1 MSTST
6 KTPVLGMVTPEEWVS
21 RTKVMIGRR
30 SQSMLKVDAAY
41 EQYYKLRS
49 EENAKNLHTVLEAYL
64 KEKGGNWAKVDRNKN
79 SNGLMQSIFD
89 LTGPKKTQ
97 DVLEKRIPES
107 RHGVIY
113 LWGNTV
119 VYTQWA
125 KFFLEGAFNLVSAY
139 SGDNTPILN
148 IPQNDIVGN
157 VADLATTPL
166 GWLKQDS
173 TGKKVSLQPAVA
185 RQSSVATLE
194 DLPSESILVK
204 IKQTLGKM
212 FEKIYDLIKNGVRT
226 IYEKIKMNYDRVQDI
241 AWNVL
246 QKLILYVLQQVCASI
261 VPFVGAAFDL
271 FSALKDSI
279 EGISARV
286 TAAYH
291 RSKFIVMPGHPQMIA
306 DGIEKQMNWAIGK
319 GLFGVLKSG
328 AKIGAAVMSVGA
340 STIGDI
346 LASAFEFVIKFVL
359 RYFEGSQMRMFVDI
373 ARKHLEIKRKGPDGV
388 ERPAIAYDTTR
399 FNHLF
404 SFGCDASPCVPMLTL
419 NSGITGDQMMFMKMF
434 DDTDAH
440 NVVDQETF
448 NHATEYFNLL
458 KGTGRDYLRDS
469 GFQFTS
475 QKNDVRGYLWHAVTH
490 HQYA

>member
-1 MSTST
+1 
-6 KTPVLGMVTPEEWVS
+6 MVPPEEWVS

-49 EENAKNLHTVLEAYL
+49 EENAKNLHTALEAYL
-64 KEKGGNWAKVDRNKN
+64 KEKGGNWARVDRNKN
-79 SNGLMQSIFD
+79 SNGLMQTVFD
-89 LTGPKKTQ
+89 LTGPRKTQ
-97 DVLEKRIPES
+97 NVLEKRIPES

-119 VYTQWA
+119 VYTQWG
-125 KFFLEGAFNLVSAY
+125 KFFLEGACNLVSAY
-139 SGDNTPILN
+139 AGDDSPILN
-148 IPQNDIVGN
+148 IPQNDVVGMA
-157 VADLATTPL
+157 ADVATTPL

-173 TGKKVSLQPAVA
+173 AGKKPVKLQRAVVRQNSIASLD
-185 RQSSVATLE
+185 
-194 DLPSESILVK
+194 DLPSESLLTKV
-204 IKQTLGKM
+204 KQTLGQL
-212 FEKIYDLIKNGVRT
+212 FEKIYALIKKGVRT

-241 AWNVL
+241 AWGVL
-246 QKLILYVLQQVCASI
+246 QKLILYVLQQVCASV

-271 FSALKDSI
+271 LSALKDSV
-279 EGISARV
+279 EGITARV

-306 DGIEKQMNWAIGK
+306 DGIEKQMNWTIAK

-346 LASAFEFVIKFVL
+346 LASAFEFVIKFIL
-359 RYFEGSQMRMFVDI
+359 RWFEGSQMRMFVEI
-373 ARKHLEIKRKGPDGV
+373 ASKHLEIRKKGPDGV
-388 ERPAIAYDTTR
+388 ERPAISYDTAR

-404 SFGCDASPCVPMLTL
+404 SWGCDASPCVPMMTL

-440 NVVDQETF
+440 NVVDQKTF
-448 NHATEYFNLL
+448 DHATQYFNLL

>member
-1 MSTST
+1 
-6 KTPVLGMVTPEEWVS
+6 MVTPEEWVS
-21 RTKVMIGRR
+21 RTRVMVGRR

-49 EENAKNLHTVLEAYL
+49 EDNANKLHAALESYL
-64 KEKGGNWAKVDRNKN
+64 KEKGGNWAKVDRNSN
-79 SNGLMQSIFD
+79 SKGLMQAVYD

-97 DVLEKRIPES
+97 SVLEKRIPET

-125 KFFLEGAFNLVSAY
+125 KIFLEGALNLVSAY
-139 SGDNTPILN
+139 SGDDTPLLN
-148 IPQNDIVGN
+148 IPQNDMVGT
-157 VADLATTPL
+157 AAELATTPL

-173 TGKKVSLQPAVA
+173 TGKKVSLRPAVT
-185 RQSSVATLE
+185 RQNSVATLA
-194 DLPSESILVK
+194 DLPSESILTR

-212 FEKIYDLIKNGVRT
+212 FQKIYDLIKTGVRT
-226 IYEKIKMNYDRVQDI
+226 LYEKIRMNYDRVQEI
-241 AWNVL
+241 AWDVL
-246 QKLILYVLQQVCASI
+246 QKLVLFVLQQVCASV
-261 VPFVGAAFDL
+261 VPFVGAGFDL
-271 FSALKDSI
+271 VKALYDSVT
-279 EGISARV
+279 GITARV

-319 GLFGVLKSG
+319 GLFGMLKAG

-346 LASAFEFVIKFVL
+346 LAAAFEFVIKFII
-359 RYFEGSQMRMFVDI
+359 RYFEGSQMRMFIEVV
-373 ARKHLEIKRKGPDGV
+373 RQHLEIKRKGPDGV
-388 ERPAIAYDTTR
+388 QRPAIAYDAAR
-399 FNHLF
+399 FSKLF
-404 SFGCDASPCVPMLTL
+404 SLGCDASACVPMMTL

-434 DDTDAH
+434 DDTDAQ
-440 NVVDQETF
+440 NIVTQETF
-448 NHATEYFNLL
+448 DHATEYFSLL
-458 KGTGRDYLRDS
+458 KGTSRDYLRDS